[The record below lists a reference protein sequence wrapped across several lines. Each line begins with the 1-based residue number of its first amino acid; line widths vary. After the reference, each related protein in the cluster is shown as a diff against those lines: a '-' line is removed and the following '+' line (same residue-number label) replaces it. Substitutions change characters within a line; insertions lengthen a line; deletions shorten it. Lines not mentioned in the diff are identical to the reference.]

1 MAKTVSGKVAKK
13 PSTQVSPD
21 RYNFIE
27 LAETEPDLGVPSA
40 AGKVLSSDTSGNR
53 SWVST
58 SFEWAQGTSSDTW
71 VIVHNLGFNPN
82 VTVVDS
88 SGTLYE
94 GEIAYNTNRNSLTVT
109 FSSAFSGKA
118 YLS

>member
-1 MAKTVSGKVAKK
+1 MAKTVSGKVAKT

-21 RYNFIE
+21 RYRFID

-53 SWVST
+53 
-58 SFEWAQGTSSDTW
+58 TW
-71 VIVHNLGFNPN
+71 VATSYEHTQGVAASVWTITHNLGFNPN
-82 VTVVDS
+82 VTVIDS
-88 SGTLYE
+88 SGTIYE

-109 FSSAFSGKA
+109 FTAAFSGKA